1 VDLSERPAAPDRVIR
16 VLVVDDEA
24 LVRAGLQLIL
34 GGRADLE
41 VVGEARDGVEAVE
54 QATTL
59 GVDVVLMDIRMP
71 RRDGLAA
78 SELLLAQRP
87 APAIIVLTTFDTD
100 ESVLTALRLGV
111 SGFLLKDTPP
121 QQLVDAVRRVAAGE
135 PILSPSVTTQLI
147 AAVATPQDGERRALS
162 RARTA
167 SLTDREREVAVA
179 VGSGQSNAEIAAGLY
194 MSVATVKAHVSRV
207 MAKLGVENRVQVAIC
222 MHDAGEV

>member
-1 VDLSERPAAPDRVIR
+1 MDLSAHPAAPERVIR

-34 GGRADLE
+34 GGHADLE

-54 QATTL
+54 LATAL

-78 SELLLAQRP
+78 SELLLAQHP
-87 APAIIVLTTFDTD
+87 APAVIVQTTFDTD

-147 AAVATPQDGERRALS
+147 AAVATPQDSERRAVS

-179 VGSGQSNAEIAAGLY
+179 VGSGQSNAEIAATLY

-207 MAKLGVENRVQVAIC
+207 MAKLEVENRVQVAIC
-222 MHDAGEV
+222 MHDAGEA